1 MRRLSI
7 AGLLCLVALAPVS
20 ARATD
25 VWDLSGA
32 DGNSGTDNELA
43 NGSAQTHDLQSIAAA
58 VDQDWYLVGQLP
70 YSSYEVIVDGL
81 TEEVAIIPTGTT
93 AANALQVD
101 LVDSAGALINSGYAF
116 SSIGAAR
123 TLRFRNA
130 TATEITNQYVRVMS
144 GANGC
149 TTTCTTN
156 AEYRIQL
163 RETTLMAPRFN
174 NSGGQLTV
182 VLLQNG
188 PVVTGSPSSV
198 AGTVRFWNTA
208 GTLLGSQAVSMPA
221 NGGVVLN
228 TSDRRRS
235 RRRFGLHHVRP
246 PGSLRPDHGQGGRAR
261 AGYRLHLRHAV
272 RAEVLLRS

>member
-1 MRRLSI
+1 MRRSSI

-20 ARATD
+20 ARAID

-43 NGSAQTHDLQSIAAA
+43 NGSAQTHDLQNNAA
-58 VDQDWYLVGQLP
+58 VADQDWYLVGQLP

-101 LVDSAGALINSGYAF
+101 LVDSGGTLINSGYAF

-130 TATEITNQYVRVMS
+130 TSTELTTQYVRVMS

-149 TTTCTTN
+149 TTTCSTN

-174 NSGGQLTV
+174 NSGGQVTV
-182 VLLQNG
+182 VMLQNSA
-188 PVVTGSPSSV
+188 PIVTGSPSSV
-198 AGTVRFWNTA
+198 AGTVRFWNAA
-208 GTLLGSQAVSMPA
+208 GTLLASQNVSLPA

-228 TSDRRRS
+228 TSTVTGAGGAS
-235 RRRFGLHHVRP
+235 GFVTF
-246 PGSLRPDHGQGGRAR
+246 DHLGRYGQITGK
-261 AGYRLHLRHAV
+261 AV
-272 RAEVLLRS
+272 ALEPATGFTFDTAFVPKFY